1 MMSNKKHR
9 TSGTLQSPTTIRQ
22 GIPEDERVITTHVT
36 RSNVRQ
42 SSDPGNPRDTS
53 RSPAKFSD
61 HLNRFRLVARK
72 GPKRVRRSE
81 RVSSDRLDSTTGTP
95 QRRPILPKGPQ
106 ILSQIT
112 LARSL
117 ADHRLHSRPLPIDI
131 STPGTLSL
139 LEYYHTSFWDNSI
152 ANNPEG
158 KWMTVATCH
167 PALLHAT
174 LCVVALH
181 KVQIHGRVHAPLYL
195 WHRGEAIRLISQK
208 LARHEHATSDATLAA
223 VATLSS
229 ADNSVS
235 YIQIQ

>member
-22 GIPEDERVITTHVT
+22 GITEDERVIKTHVT

-42 SSDPGNPRDTS
+42 SSNSGNPRSTPP
-53 RSPAKFSD
+53 SPVKISD
-61 HLNRFRLVARK
+61 HLNRFRLAARK
-72 GPKRVRRSE
+72 GPKRVRRSK
-81 RVSSDRLDSTTGTP
+81 RVNSDRLDSTTGTP
-95 QRRPILPKGPQ
+95 QRRPILPKDPQ

-112 LARSL
+112 LAGSL
-117 ADHRLHSRPLPIDI
+117 ADHRLACHPLPIDI

-158 KWMTVATCH
+158 KWMTVATRH

-208 LARHEHATSDATLAA
+208 LANHGHATSDATLAA

-235 YIQIQ
+235 